1 MLAGSLKVLHWRDYY
16 VHESASGTEFSA
28 ANMGHAQMP
37 PQYCNIYIGPPI
49 FDLKRDDHPYAE
61 HVSDRLFFSS
71 KNLFDR

>member
-16 VHESASGTEFSA
+16 VHESASGTELS
-28 ANMGHAQMP
+28 AQMLRCP
-37 PQYCNIYIGPPI
+37 HNIVIYIGPPI

-61 HVSDRLFFSS
+61 HVSDRLFFS